1 MLSIKYENVVS
12 ATLSEQTFTRLVS
25 DRARYLLSVANH
37 LPKHQLANGVFTRPL
52 LGRLMLQSI
61 EIQELLDA
69 YGAKNNRC
77 WRRFRHLVTTVKM
90 FSSVGYE
97 LLHIQHTLPN
107 YHLLEDI
114 DEMPGATVEA
124 LALVSYILLR
134 ACTELTAEALV
145 HGLEIP
151 EDTTQPGTYD
161 ESLPAGRLPHDV
173 ETRKVENVYET
184 VTLLAT
190 AFLNLAQ
197 EARILSTIQM
207 PEADGCSSFAS
218 EKVNQESLH
227 RLYEQYHNLQSL
239 YDTYISDTEA
249 EILDHDLVVLR
260 GHISLA
266 MHLLLVAAILAR
278 YYEQYVRVR
287 GCRSSSALRIVEP
300 DELLHVM
307 IDYAIGYAA
316 RYTNS
321 AKTLCQAMLKRYTE
335 IVAVDVTIPVYR
347 GFHVRPSTLVAT
359 IVNHYGTEV
368 QMQLDGECANA
379 ALPLEIFRIN
389 EKINAAKRRLLAPR
403 IAALKLPE
411 PCRAQSDMRLE
422 IHNAILR
429 LAQQGMLVIYQQPLE
444 LTDQA
449 GLEEG
454 LFLRCLTDEIRR
466 LLAEAKLDICAE
478 MKVCFTGDRRVLE
491 DLCLLAESGYG
502 EDRFGNNIPLPAKLT
517 YLRH

>member
-1 MLSIKYENVVS
+1 MLCIKHEGVSNV
-12 ATLSEQTFTRLVS
+12 TLSEQAFTHLIS
-25 DRARYLLSVANH
+25 ERARYLLSVANH
-37 LPKHQLANGVFTRPL
+37 LPKHQLANGIFTRPL

-107 YHLLEDI
+107 YNLIEDLE
-114 DEMPGATVEA
+114 ELPGATLDA

-134 ACTELTAEALV
+134 ACTELIAEAGV

-151 EDTTQPGTYD
+151 ADTTQPGTYD
-161 ESLPAGRLPHDV
+161 ETLPAGRLPHDV

-197 EARILSTIQM
+197 DARILSAIQM
-207 PEADGCSSFAS
+207 PESDGCNSFHS
-218 EKVNQESLH
+218 EKVNHQSLH
-227 RLYEQYHNLQSL
+227 HLYEQYHNLQSL
-239 YDTYISDTEA
+239 YDTYVSDTEA
-249 EILDHDLVVLR
+249 EILDRDLVVLR
-260 GHISLA
+260 SHISLS
-266 MHLLLVAAILAR
+266 MHLLSMAATLAR
-278 YYEQYVRVR
+278 YYEQYLRAN
-287 GCRSSSALRIVEP
+287 GSRSSSALRIVEP
-300 DELLHVM
+300 DELLHMM
-307 IDYAIGYAA
+307 IDYAIGYAV
-316 RYTNS
+316 RYTTS
-321 AKTLCQAMLKRYTE
+321 AKTLCQAMLNRYTE
-335 IVAVDVTIPVYR
+335 IVEMDVTVPVYR

-368 QMQLDGECANA
+368 QMQLEGECANA

-389 EKINAAKRRLLAPR
+389 EKINAAKRRLLANR
-403 IAALKLPE
+403 IAAYKLPE
-411 PCRAQSDMRLE
+411 PCRGHSVIHLE
-422 IHNAILR
+422 IHNAVLQ
-429 LAQQGMLVIYQQPLE
+429 LAQQGLLVIYQQPLE
-444 LTDQA
+444 LTEQA
-449 GLEEG
+449 GHEDG

-466 LLAEAKLDICAE
+466 LLAEAKLDICAD
-478 MKVCFTGDRRVLE
+478 MKVRFTGDRRVLE
-491 DLCLLAESGYG
+491 DIQLLADNGYG